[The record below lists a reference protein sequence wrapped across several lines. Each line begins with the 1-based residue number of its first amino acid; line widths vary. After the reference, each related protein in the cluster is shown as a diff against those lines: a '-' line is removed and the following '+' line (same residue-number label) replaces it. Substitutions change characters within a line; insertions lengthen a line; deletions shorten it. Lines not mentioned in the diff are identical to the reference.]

1 MISKDDNS
9 LIITISKTSKLI
21 SMKEKFW
28 DYDNTT
34 SFDFNNFDTS
44 NIINMDGAF
53 GCCRSLKSLDLSS
66 FDTSKVISMNLM
78 LAQCSS
84 LISINLSNFDT
95 SNSIA
100 MIMMFYQCSSLPILD
115 LSSFDFSNVKD
126 ITNMFTGCTSLVDLK
141 FGKNL
146 KVSIN
151 LSDCPL
157 SHESALSVIDG
168 LAEVK
173 EQEIIRFSEET
184 YAALSAKEKQII
196 KNKNWLYIP
205 FIN

>member
-1 MISKDDNS
+1 MFIGCNAF
-9 LIITISKTSKLI
+9 TIAFK
-21 SMKEKFW
+21 
-28 DYDNTT
+28 
-34 SFDFNNFDTS
+34 NFDTS
-44 NIINMDGAF
+44 NVTDMNSMF
-53 GCCRSLKSLDLSS
+53 LSCEKLEYLDLSIFDTSNVTDMAWMFDGCKSLKWMNIYFNTNKVTDMQYMFAKCFSVGSLHLTS
-66 FDTSKVISMNLM
+66 FDTSNVTNMHG
-78 LAQCSS
+78 
-84 LISINLSNFDT
+84 
-95 SNSIA
+95 
-100 MIMMFYQCSSLPILD
+100 MFLCRQRLYSLD

-173 EQEIIRFSEET
+173 EQEIIRFSEDT